1 MAHVIIDSS
10 GIGATQVGTVITAG
24 ADKFVTIVNETN
36 TAISLDLH
44 EGVVI
49 GAGKDTGDIKINAN
63 DFLILEHAGGVG
75 SYSMQKVKTTHGTSA
90 VVGQNAQAGG
100 NLDVRVYMY
109 KRG

>member
-1 MAHVIIDSS
+1 MAHVVINSS
-10 GIGATQVGTVITAG
+10 GVGGTQVGTVVTAG
-24 ADKFVTIVNETN
+24 VDKFVTIINETN

-44 EGVVI
+44 GS
-49 GAGKDTGDIKINAN
+49 GGKDTGDIKINAN
-63 DFLILEHAGGVG
+63 EFLVLEHAGGVG
-75 SYSMQKVKTTHGTSA
+75 TYTMQNVKTTHGTSA